1 MQISNSLLR
10 YQIGITLIPGI
21 GDVNG
26 KKLVS
31 YCGSAEAV
39 FSEKKKALLKI
50 PGIGDSTV
58 DSILS
63 QNVLERAEEEIRFI
77 EKYKITP
84 LFYTSRSYP
93 NRLKQ
98 CTDSPLMLYYKG
110 TTDLNSEKIISI
122 VGTRRASD
130 YGKDV
135 CSRII
140 EDLATLK
147 VIVVS
152 GLAYGIDSKAHQSA
166 LNFNLET
173 VGVLAHGLDRIY
185 PASNRSLAEKMVR
198 SGGLIT
204 DYMSGTNPDRENF
217 PKRNRIIAG
226 IADALIVV
234 ETAMKGGAL
243 ITANIANSYNRDVFA
258 VPGKL
263 GDKFSE
269 GCNFLIK
276 TNKAALIQS
285 AKDIEY
291 MMQWETKDQQTAR
304 QQKLFEEI
312 TPEEETIIGI
322 LRNNGET
329 GIDHIVFES
338 QMTASKTAALL
349 LNLEFK
355 GLVRS
360 LPGKIYK
367 AV

>member
-1 MQISNSLLR
+1 MLI

-39 FSEKKKALLKI
+39 FKEKKKALLKI
-50 PGIGDSTV
+50 PGIGESTV
-58 DSILS
+58 SAILS
-63 QNVLERAEEEIRFI
+63 QNVLERAEEEIAFI
-77 EKYKITP
+77 EKYNIQP
-84 LFYTSRSYP
+84 LFYTSKSYP
-93 NRLKQ
+93 VRLKQ
-98 CTDSPLMLYYKG
+98 CVDSPMLLYYKG
-110 TTDLNSEKIISI
+110 TSDLNGEKIVSV

-130 YGKDV
+130 YGKEV
-135 CSRII
+135 CNRII
-140 EDLATLK
+140 EELAPLK
-147 VIVVS
+147 VVVVS
-152 GLAYGIDSKAHQSA
+152 GLAYGIDSKAHQAA
-166 LNFNLET
+166 LNSGLET
-173 VGVLAHGLDRIY
+173 IGVLAHGLDRIY
-185 PASNRSLAEKMVR
+185 PYTNRTLAEKMVQC
-198 SGGLIT
+198 GGLVT
-204 DYMSGTNPDRENF
+204 DFISKTNPDRENF

-226 IADALIVV
+226 MSDALVV
-234 ETAMKGGAL
+234 IETAMKGGAL

-263 GDKFSE
+263 SDRFSE

-291 MMQWETKDQQTAR
+291 IMGWETKAGKEMH

-312 TPEEETIIGI
+312 SPEEDVVMNI
-322 LRNNGET
+322 LNENGES
-329 GIDHIVFES
+329 GIDFIVAKS
-338 QMTASKTAALL
+338 QFTPSKTAAIL

-355 GLVRS
+355 GFVRS

-367 AV
+367 CN